1 MTVLDILKK
10 VYRKYEG
17 DVEYPDFEDEDMQL
31 YFSLL
36 CDSLDEWDSE
46 FPDARETYD
55 TLAHAIDGDKTML
68 AGKTMYLAPSNFA
81 SPSSALYIGDTVY
94 TFVTQDELT
103 KRKGEENSTKVFT
116 VHGYPGAYRLE
127 FYPAPD
133 GAGTGTLEYMYWRTT
148 NKPVTGSSVIEIGR
162 PLYCLYSILEA
173 LYFDDVNNKR
183 LAQEYGEMK
192 TKEIKKEKMR
202 LFTKARNQVKPSGF
216 GFGQ

>member
-31 YFSLL
+31 YFGLL
-36 CDSLDEWDSE
+36 LDSLDEWDSE
-46 FPDARETYD
+46 FPESRETYD
-55 TLAHAIDGDKTML
+55 LLSNAIDGEKTVI
-68 AGKTMYLAPSNFA
+68 AGKTIYNAPTNY
-81 SPSSALYIGDTVY
+81 SSASSAMYVGDSVY
-94 TFVTQDELT
+94 TFVTQDEMT
-103 KRKGEENSTKVFT
+103 KHKGEESTATIFT
-116 VHGYPGAYRLE
+116 VHGYPGAYRIE

-133 GAGTGTLEYMYWRTT
+133 GITTTTLDYMYWRFT
-148 NKPVTGSSVIEIGR
+148 NKPTGSSSVVEIGR
-162 PLYCLYSILEA
+162 PLYCVYAILEA

-183 LAQEYGEMK
+183 LAQEYGELK